1 MRSEDPYRT
10 FRFLVELES
19 LVQGGF
25 SQISGLERETK
36 VDSFHEGGLNTHEIK
51 RVSGTTWP
59 NLVLKRGLADR
70 ALWDWHEA
78 VIQRTLTGNV
88 KAERK
93 DIRIVVLD
101 AEGNKGWGWVCQRAL
116 PVKWS
121 GGELDAT
128 TNQVAVET
136 LELAH
141 HGLRREA

>member
-1 MRSEDPYRT
+1 MRRPDPYRVY
-10 FRFLVELES
+10 RFLVELENV
-19 LVQGGF
+19 LHGGF
-25 SQISGLERETK
+25 SHIGGLERETK
-36 VDSFHEGGLNTHEIK
+36 VEPFREGGLNTHEIK

-78 VIQRTLTGNV
+78 VIQRTMTGTV

-101 AEGNKGWGWVCQRAL
+101 AEGRKGWAWICQQAL

-128 TNQVAVET
+128 TNQIAIET

-141 HGLRREA
+141 HGLRRET

>member
-25 SQISGLERETK
+25 SQIAGLERETR

-51 RVSGTTWP
+51 RIGHTTWP
-59 NLVLKRGLADR
+59 NLVLKRGLADQR
-70 ALWDWHEA
+70 LWDWHEE
-78 VIQRTLTGNV
+78 VIARTLNG
-88 KAERK
+88 ALGSQRK
-93 DIRIVVLD
+93 DLRIVLLD
-101 AEGNKGWGWVCQRAL
+101 AQGDKAWAWVCQHAV

-121 GGELDAT
+121 GGELNAT